1 VFDTCHRKLRRLAKD
16 ARSYQKKWGR
26 QLLVGEIRVRG
37 ARISE
42 FYVFLKLCHKYLF
55 ELLPFSLISFR
66 SHATSCAPCA
76 KAKAACKPFDAD
88 KARAKARAETARRSK
103 ARRAKQQTNAEWKAE
118 VLRKLD
124 GLGELRGLRKDV
136 RRIAVALEKLAGIE
150 GQNSDKE
157 LLARLESEG
166 DITEVQGDKEKR
178 KQSEERLDREDKKE
192 MGRQEEDNEMEG
204 VEEGDGGFSPV
215 AYSVG
220 TGV

>member
-1 VFDTCHRKLRRLAKD
+1 MFDTCHRKLRRLAKD
-16 ARSYQKKWGR
+16 TRSYQKKWGR
-26 QLLVGEIRVRG
+26 QLLVGEIHVRG

-42 FYVFLKLCHKYLF
+42 FYVFLKLCRKYLF
-55 ELLPFSLISFR
+55 ELLPFSLISFH

-88 KARAKARAETARRSK
+88 KARAKARVEMARRSK
-103 ARRAKQQTNAEWKAE
+103 ARRVKQQMDAEWKAE

-124 GLGELRGLRKDV
+124 SLGELRGLRKDV
-136 RRIAVALEKLAGIE
+136 RRIAVALEKLAGIK
-150 GQNSDKE
+150 GQDSDKE
-157 LLARLESEG
+157 LLARPESKG

-178 KQSEERLDREDKKE
+178 KQSEERLDGENEKE

-215 AYSVG
+215 TYSVG